1 MVVDSEIHRGESF
14 EMTFLQ
20 TKNAVV
26 WLAGI
31 FLILSTT
38 GCHFGRWTIL
48 PFAST
53 SEGVAKVID
62 LPREK
67 NKAILPEY
75 RIEPPDVL
83 SITAI
88 RLVPKAPYKLQVGD
102 TVVIQVVGTVPD
114 APINGEF
121 PVQIGG
127 VINLGYSYG
136 KMPVRDLTVE
146 EAQEAIREH
155 LLDHLRD
162 PLVTLALGNIAASQ
176 QITGPRLV
184 AQDGRVN
191 LGVYGTVSVTGLTL
205 GEAKRKVEEHL
216 SEFLDS
222 PQIAIDVQNYN
233 SKFYYLIFQGAG
245 TGDTVRRIAV
255 SGNETV
261 LDAIASQGNIPANN
275 NQYQI
280 WIARPG
286 LDRKGHEQMLLVDWR
301 AITQLAE
308 TDTNYQILP
317 GDRLYISEKKM
328 VRIDNDFRNA
338 TRPLYTMGQFVNF
351 FLGSARNLNFG
362 LGGAA
367 PTSFQNLGTGIGG
380 GGGGTGIPIIPTN

>member
-1 MVVDSEIHRGESF
+1 MNLLRMKYAAG
-14 EMTFLQ
+14 
-20 TKNAVV
+20 
-26 WLAGI
+26 WLAGF
-31 FLILSTT
+31 FLLLNST
-38 GCHFGRWTIL
+38 GCHFGRWTVI
-48 PFAST
+48 PFPST
-53 SEGVAKVID
+53 SEGVSKVLD

-67 NKAILPEY
+67 EMAIHSEY

-83 SITAI
+83 SVTAI

-121 PVQIGG
+121 PIQIGG

-136 KMPVRDLTVE
+136 KLPVRDLTVE

-176 QITGPRLV
+176 QITGPRAV

-205 GEAKRKVEEHL
+205 REAKRKIEEHL
-216 SEFLDS
+216 GEFLDS

-245 TGDTVRRIAV
+245 NGDSVRRIAI

-286 LDRKGHEQMLLVDWR
+286 RERKGHEQMLMVDWR

-308 TDTNYQILP
+308 TDTNYQLLP
-317 GDRLYISEKKM
+317 GDRLYVSEKKM
-328 VRIDNDFRNA
+328 IRIDNDFRNA
-338 TRPLYTMGQFVNF
+338 TRPLYTMGQFINF
-351 FLGSARNLNFG
+351 FLGTYRNINAG
-362 LGGAA
+362 VGGQS

-380 GGGGTGIPIIPTN
+380 GGGGTGIPIVPTN